1 MRFLAHF
8 QILYYLIYLNSNI
21 RTSFRETDNKAP
33 KYMGKKKKNK
43 TAKLLNL
50 LGQRFGLHCV
60 GCFKNAPLK
69 KNLTL

>member
-33 KYMGKKKKNK
+33 KYMGKKKK
-43 TAKLLNL
+43 TKLQNYLTCWDRDLGFIVLGALKML
-50 LGQRFGLHCV
+50 L
-60 GCFKNAPLK
+60 
-69 KNLTL
+69 